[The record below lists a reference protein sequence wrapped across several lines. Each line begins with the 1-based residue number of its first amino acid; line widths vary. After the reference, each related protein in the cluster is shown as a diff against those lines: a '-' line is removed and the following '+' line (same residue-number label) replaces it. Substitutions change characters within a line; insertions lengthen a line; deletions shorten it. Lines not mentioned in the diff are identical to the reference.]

1 MGEILPDPESFN
13 QEEVIMAK
21 EKSKDIENPIV
32 NPKHNAT
39 LATLLSIIPGLGQAY
54 NKRFI
59 KASALFIL
67 FAAFVIAMMDFVST
81 GLQGL
86 VSLGNVPREDDSRI
100 FLSNGILSLI
110 FATFFLTFYLLNL
123 QDAYKDAKRIQLGWK
138 VPNMRDG
145 FRNAWDTGFP
155 YFLIGPGLLLL
166 IFVVVFPLLFMVFL
180 AFTNYD
186 LYNAPPRNLLE
197 WVGFEN
203 FTNLFMISEW
213 RTTFVSVLS
222 WTLIWTFVATTL
234 QIGLAMFLAIIVND
248 PRVKFKKLIRTVF
261 ILPWAVPAFVTII
274 IFSAIFNDNFGAI
287 NLQIIEPLFN
297 TSIPWLQDPLWTR
310 IALIVIQ
317 VWLGFP
323 FVYAL
328 FTGVLQGV
336 SKDWYEAADIDGAS
350 RLQKFRGITFP
361 HLMFATGPLLIMQYS
376 FNFNNFNIIYLFNQG
391 GPAVRGQTAG
401 GSDILI
407 SWIYGLTFENQ
418 QFNMAAAISIIL
430 GLLVATFAFLQFRR
444 SRSFKEEGTF

>member
-1 MGEILPDPESFN
+1 MATKNSQDD
-13 QEEVIMAK
+13 QEVL
-21 EKSKDIENPIV
+21 V
-32 NPKHNAT
+32 NPKHNPTVA
-39 LATLLSIIPGLGQAY
+39 ALLSIIPGLGQMY

-59 KASALFIL
+59 KGSALFIL
-67 FAAFVIAMMDFVST
+67 FAAFVIAMIDFIST

-86 VSLGNVPREDDSRI
+86 VTLGEVPREDDSRV

-110 FATFFLTFYLLNL
+110 FTVFFFSFYYLNI
-123 QDAYKDAKRIQLGWK
+123 QDALKDAKRIQLGWK
-138 VPNMRDG
+138 VPNVREG
-145 FRNAWDTGFP
+145 FRNAWDTSFP
-155 YFLIGPGLLLL
+155 YLLIGPGLFLLM
-166 IFVVVFPLLFMVFL
+166 FVVVFPLLFMVFL
-180 AFTNYD
+180 AFTNYN
-186 LYNAPPRNLLE
+186 LYNAPPRHLLE

-203 FTNLFMISEW
+203 FVNLFTISEW
-213 RTTFVSVLS
+213 RNTFVNVLS

-234 QIGLAMFLAIIVND
+234 QIALAMFLAVITND
-248 PRVKFKKLIRTVF
+248 PRLKFKKLIRTVF
-261 ILPWAVPAFVTII
+261 ILPWAVPGFVTII
-274 IFSAIFNDNFGAI
+274 IFSALFHDTFGAI
-287 NLQIIEPLFN
+287 NTQIIIPLFGEG
-297 TSIPWLQDPLWTR
+297 IPWLQNSNWTR
-310 IALIVIQ
+310 IALIMIQ

-328 FTGVLQGV
+328 FTGVLQGI
-336 SKDWYEAADIDGAS
+336 SSDWYEAADIDGAS
-350 RLQKFRGITFP
+350 RWQKFRNITFP
-361 HLMFATGPLLIMQYS
+361 HLMFATAPLLIMQYS

-430 GLLVATFAFLQFRR
+430 GILVATFAFFQFRR